1 MCSFGN
7 IAIGVG
13 TIICV
18 VFLFVLSEYFRKNKR
33 RFIGRP
39 IIRSGIV
46 DTNPLV
52 YYGENESRTDSSNDW
67 RYYEE
72 IEKAKNSETSF
83 TIEDREGSEEEFVF
97 RKKAPVSSG
106 HPCQMG
112 SEEIPEVVSNG

>member
-52 YYGENESRTDSSNDW
+52 NYGENESRTDSSDDW

-97 RKKAPVSSG
+97 RQEASVSSG